1 MLAHKPAQALALI
14 EPVSITLKNRVVEM
28 NTELYDIK
36 GKEKGTVRLHDAV
49 FKIRPNKSAIY
60 YALRS
65 ELANDRQGTASS
77 KGRSEVRGSGRK
89 PYSQKG
95 TGRARAG
102 TRKSPIW
109 TGGGVAF
116 GPKPR
121 SYRVRL
127 PRKMKRLSVRS
138 ILSMKNSENSL
149 KVVEDFSIE
158 SGKTRDFYSIATNLV
173 DENKRRRVLF
183 IDTDRDGKN
192 RRAGRNIPWL
202 NYFDAAL
209 LNTRDLFYAT
219 QLVLT
224 ESAVKVLNE
233 KYAG

>member
-1 MLAHKPAQALALI
+1 
-14 EPVSITLKNRVVEM
+14 M
-28 NTELYDIK
+28 NTKLYDIK
-36 GKEKGTVRLHDAV
+36 GKEKGTVRLNDAV
-49 FKIRPNKSAIY
+49 FKIKPNKSAIY
-60 YALRS
+60 YALHS

-89 PYSQKG
+89 PYRQKG

-127 PRKMKRLSVRS
+127 PRKMKQLSVRS
-138 ILSMKNSENSL
+138 ILSMKNSENSI

-158 SGKTRDFYSIATNLV
+158 SGKTRDFYSIATSLV
-173 DENKRRRVLF
+173 DEDKRRRVLF
-183 IDTDRDGKN
+183 IDTDRDDMN
-192 RRAGRNIPWL
+192 RKAGRNIPWL
-202 NYFDAAL
+202 NYFDAVL

>member
-1 MLAHKPAQALALI
+1 
-14 EPVSITLKNRVVEM
+14 M
-28 NTELYDIK
+28 NTKLYDIK
-36 GKEKGTVRLHDAV
+36 GKEKGTVRLNDAV
-49 FKIRPNKSAIY
+49 FKIKPNKSAIY
-60 YALRS
+60 YALHS

-89 PYSQKG
+89 PFRQKG

-127 PRKMKRLSVRS
+127 PRKMKQLSVRS

-158 SGKTRDFYSIATNLV
+158 SGKTRDFYSIATSLV
-173 DENKRRRVLF
+173 DEDKRRRVLF
-183 IDTDRDGKN
+183 IDTDRDDMN
-192 RRAGRNIPWL
+192 RKAGRNIPWL
-202 NYFDAAL
+202 NYFDAVL

>member
-1 MLAHKPAQALALI
+1 
-14 EPVSITLKNRVVEM
+14 M
-28 NTELYDIK
+28 NTKLYDIK
-36 GKEKGTVRLHDAV
+36 GKEKGTVRLNDAV
-49 FKIRPNKSAIY
+49 FKIKPNKSAIY
-60 YALRS
+60 YALHS

-89 PYSQKG
+89 PYRQKG

-127 PRKMKRLSVRS
+127 PRKMKQLSVRS

-158 SGKTRDFYSIATNLV
+158 SGKTRDFYSIATSLV
-173 DENKRRRVLF
+173 DEDKRRRVLF
-183 IDTDRDGKN
+183 IDTDRDDMN
-192 RRAGRNIPWL
+192 RKAGRNIPWL

>member
-1 MLAHKPAQALALI
+1 
-14 EPVSITLKNRVVEM
+14 M
-28 NTELYDIK
+28 NTKLYDIK
-36 GKEKGTVRLHDAV
+36 GKEKGTVRLNDAV
-49 FKIRPNKSAIY
+49 FKIKPNKSAIY
-60 YALRS
+60 YALHS

-89 PYSQKG
+89 PYRQKG

-109 TGGGVAF
+109 TGGGAAF

-127 PRKMKRLSVRS
+127 PRKMKQLSVRS

-158 SGKTRDFYSIATNLV
+158 SGKTRDFYSIATSLV
-173 DENKRRRVLF
+173 DEDKRRRVLF
-183 IDTDRDGKN
+183 IDTDRDDMN
-192 RRAGRNIPWL
+192 RKAGRNIPWL
-202 NYFDAAL
+202 NYFDAVL

>member
-1 MLAHKPAQALALI
+1 
-14 EPVSITLKNRVVEM
+14 M
-28 NTELYDIK
+28 NTKLYDIK
-36 GKEKGTVRLHDAV
+36 GKEKGTVRLNDAV
-49 FKIRPNKSAIY
+49 FKIKPNKSAIY
-60 YALRS
+60 YALHS

-89 PYSQKG
+89 PYRQKG

-127 PRKMKRLSVRS
+127 PRKMKQLSVRS
-138 ILSMKNSENSL
+138 ILSMKNRETLL

-158 SGKTRDFYSIATNLV
+158 SGKTRDFYSIATSLV
-173 DENKRRRVLF
+173 DEDKRRRVLF
-183 IDTDRDGKN
+183 IDTDRDDMN
-192 RRAGRNIPWL
+192 RKAGRNIPWL
-202 NYFDAAL
+202 NYFDAVL

>member
-1 MLAHKPAQALALI
+1 
-14 EPVSITLKNRVVEM
+14 M
-28 NTELYDIK
+28 NTKLYDIK
-36 GKEKGTVRLHDAV
+36 GKEKGTVRLNDAV
-49 FKIRPNKSAIY
+49 FKIKPNKSAIY
-60 YALRS
+60 YALHS

-89 PYSQKG
+89 PYRQKG

-127 PRKMKRLSVRS
+127 PRKMKQLSVRS

-158 SGKTRDFYSIATNLV
+158 SGKTRDFYSIATSLV
-173 DENKRRRVLF
+173 DEDKRRRVLF
-183 IDTDRDGKN
+183 IDTDRDDMN
-192 RRAGRNIPWL
+192 RKAGRNIPWL
-202 NYFDAAL
+202 NYFDAVL

>member
-1 MLAHKPAQALALI
+1 
-14 EPVSITLKNRVVEM
+14 M
-28 NTELYDIK
+28 NTKLYDIK
-36 GKEKGTVRLHDAV
+36 GKEKGTVRLNDAV
-49 FKIRPNKSAIY
+49 FKIKPNKSAIY
-60 YALRS
+60 YALHS

-89 PYSQKG
+89 PFRQKG

-127 PRKMKRLSVRS
+127 PRKMKQLSVRS
-138 ILSMKNSENSL
+138 ILSMKNSENSI

-158 SGKTRDFYSIATNLV
+158 SGKTRDFYSIATSLV
-173 DENKRRRVLF
+173 DEDKRRRVLF
-183 IDTDRDGKN
+183 IDTDRDDMN
-192 RRAGRNIPWL
+192 RKAGRNIPWL
-202 NYFDAAL
+202 NYFDAVL

>member
-1 MLAHKPAQALALI
+1 
-14 EPVSITLKNRVVEM
+14 M
-28 NTELYDIK
+28 NTKLYDIK
-36 GKEKGTVRLHDAV
+36 GKEKGTVRLNDAV
-49 FKIRPNKSAIY
+49 FKIKPNKSAIY
-60 YALRS
+60 YALHS

-89 PYSQKG
+89 PFRQKG

-121 SYRVRL
+121 SYRIRL
-127 PRKMKRLSVRS
+127 PRKMKQLSVRS
-138 ILSMKNSENSL
+138 ILSMKNSENSI

-158 SGKTRDFYSIATNLV
+158 SGKTRDFYSIATSLV
-173 DENKRRRVLF
+173 DEDKRRRVLF
-183 IDTDRDGKN
+183 IDTDRDDMN
-192 RRAGRNIPWL
+192 RKAGRNIPWL
-202 NYFDAAL
+202 NYFDAVL

>member
-1 MLAHKPAQALALI
+1 
-14 EPVSITLKNRVVEM
+14 M
-28 NTELYDIK
+28 NTKLYDIK
-36 GKEKGTVRLHDAV
+36 GKEKGTVRLNDAV
-49 FKIRPNKSAIY
+49 FKIKPNKSAIY
-60 YALRS
+60 YALHS

-89 PYSQKG
+89 PYRQKG

-121 SYRVRL
+121 SYRIRL
-127 PRKMKRLSVRS
+127 PRKMKQLSVRS
-138 ILSMKNSENSL
+138 ILSMKNSENSI

-158 SGKTRDFYSIATNLV
+158 SGKTRDFYSIATSLV
-173 DENKRRRVLF
+173 DEDKRRRVLF
-183 IDTDRDGKN
+183 IDTDRDDMN
-192 RRAGRNIPWL
+192 RKAGRNIPWL
-202 NYFDAAL
+202 NYFDAVL

>member
-1 MLAHKPAQALALI
+1 
-14 EPVSITLKNRVVEM
+14 M
-28 NTELYDIK
+28 NTKLYDIK
-36 GKEKGTVRLHDAV
+36 GKEKGTVRLNDAV
-49 FKIRPNKSAIY
+49 FKIKPNKSAIY
-60 YALRS
+60 YALHS

-77 KGRSEVRGSGRK
+77 KGRSEARGSGRK
-89 PYSQKG
+89 PFRQKG

-127 PRKMKRLSVRS
+127 PRKMKQLSVRS

-158 SGKTRDFYSIATNLV
+158 SGKTRDFYSIATSLV
-173 DENKRRRVLF
+173 DEDKRRRVLF
-183 IDTDRDGKN
+183 IDTDRDDMN
-192 RRAGRNIPWL
+192 RKAGRNIPWL
-202 NYFDAAL
+202 NYFDAVL

>member
-1 MLAHKPAQALALI
+1 
-14 EPVSITLKNRVVEM
+14 M
-28 NTELYDIK
+28 NTKLYDIK
-36 GKEKGTVRLHDAV
+36 GKEKGTVRLNDAV
-49 FKIRPNKSAIY
+49 FKIKPNKSAIY

-89 PYSQKG
+89 PYRQKG

-102 TRKSPIW
+102 TKKSPIW
-109 TGGGVAF
+109 TGGGAAF

-127 PRKMKRLSVRS
+127 PHKVKHLSVRS

-149 KVVEDFSIE
+149 KVVENFSIE
-158 SGKTRDFYSIATNLV
+158 SGKTKDFYSIATSLV
-173 DENKRRRVLF
+173 DEDKRCRVLF
-183 IDTDRDGKN
+183 IDTDRDDMN